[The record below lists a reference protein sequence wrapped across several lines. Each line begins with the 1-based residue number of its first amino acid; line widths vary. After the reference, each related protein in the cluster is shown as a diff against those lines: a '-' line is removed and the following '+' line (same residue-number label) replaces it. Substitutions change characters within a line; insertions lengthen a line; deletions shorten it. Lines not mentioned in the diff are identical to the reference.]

1 MRVLRAAL
9 IIAAVTA
16 AFSVWLVGH
25 PSADFAVYLG
35 ATHRWVHGGD
45 PYASLITSPQITP
58 PGMLFT
64 YTPFALIALAP
75 LTVLSWQAATV
86 VWTLVIVAILYVL
99 VERLTPPMRRRALV
113 VIGVFGLLLGDHV
126 VNYNLTCE
134 QINIPLMGLVLFD
147 VMRTDDS
154 PSARWLPRG
163 VMVGVA
169 TAIKLTPGLFIVYF
183 VLSRQWRLAAWSA
196 ASAIGV
202 TLVSWAVMPHL
213 SSEYWFHLS
222 DLQNRVVTGAGSLA
236 NSSNGSIQGMFDAGW
251 PSAPSVLVK
260 GVTVLVALAALAAA
274 AYAHRRGRS
283 LEAALIVGMAAPA
296 LSPVGWVHHWAFI
309 APAIAVALF
318 NVRWTRITAALGVL
332 LYVAQELVPKMGDRL
347 SEHVAW
353 LTPVG
358 LVIREAPGLTALF
371 LIVLFVA
378 NARRLD
384 GEQPVQRTLASEP
397 LVMIRD

>member
-1 MRVLRAAL
+1 VRLLRAAL
-9 IIAAVTA
+9 VIGAVTA
-16 AFSVWLVGH
+16 GFSIWLVGH

-45 PYASLITSPQITP
+45 PYASLITSAQIHP
-58 PGMLFT
+58 PGMEFT
-64 YTPFALIALAP
+64 YTPFALIALLP
-75 LTVLSWQAATV
+75 LAWLPWQVATV
-86 VWTLVIVAILYVL
+86 IWTLVIVTILYVL
-99 VERLTPPMRRRALV
+99 VEHLTPRMNRRGWVVLGVFALV
-113 VIGVFGLLLGDHV
+113 LGDHV

-134 QINIPLMGLVLFD
+134 QINVPLMGLVLFD

-163 VMVGVA
+163 VMVGAA

-202 TLVSWAVMPHL
+202 TLLSWAVMPHL

-236 NSSNGSIQGMFDAGW
+236 NSSNGSIEGMFDAGW
-251 PSAPSVLVK
+251 PGAPSLVIK
-260 GVTVLVALAALAAA
+260 AVTALVALAALGAAV
-274 AYAHRRGRS
+274 YVHGRGRS
-283 LEAALIVGMAAPA
+283 LEAALIVGLAAPA
-296 LSPVGWVHHWAFI
+296 LSPVGWVHHWAFV
-309 APAIAVALF
+309 APAIVVALF
-318 NVRWTRITAALGVL
+318 HVRFTQTWNRVVATLAVL

-347 SEHVAW
+347 TEHVPW
-353 LTPVG
+353 LTPLG

-378 NARRLD
+378 SAARSDR
-384 GEQPVQRTLASEP
+384 QQSIALA
-397 LVMIRD
+397 DQAFA

>member
-1 MRVLRAAL
+1 MSGAMGLLRAAL
-9 IIAAVTA
+9 IIGAVTA
-16 AFSVWLVGH
+16 GFSFWLIGH

-45 PYASLITSPQITP
+45 PYSSLITSPQITP

-75 LTVLSWQAATV
+75 LTVVSWQVATV
-86 VWTLVIVAILYVL
+86 VWTLVIVAILFVL
-99 VERLTPPMRRRALV
+99 VERLTPATGRRGWVVLGVFALV
-113 VIGVFGLLLGDHV
+113 MGDHV

-163 VMVGVA
+163 VMVGAA

-183 VLSRQWRLAAWSA
+183 VLSRQWRLALWST

-202 TLVSWAVMPHL
+202 TVASWVVMPHL

-251 PSAPSVLVK
+251 SDAPSLLIK
-260 GVTVLVALAALAAA
+260 GITVLAALAALAAA
-274 AYAHRRGRS
+274 AYVHRRGRS
-283 LEAALIVGMAAPA
+283 LEAALIIGMTAPA
-296 LSPVGWVHHWAFI
+296 LSPVGWVHHWSFV
-309 APAIAVALF
+309 APAIIVALF
-318 NVRWTRITAALGVL
+318 NVRWNRLTAALGVL
-332 LYVAQELVPKMGDRL
+332 LYIAQEFVPKMGDRL
-347 SEHVAW
+347 IEHVPW
-353 LTPVG
+353 LTPIG
-358 LVIREAPGLTALF
+358 LVVREAPGLTALF
-371 LIVLFVA
+371 LTVLFVMA
-378 NARRLD
+378 AHSAAPTGR
-384 GEQPVQRTLASEP
+384 PMPQR
-397 LVMIRD
+397 

>member
-1 MRVLRAAL
+1 MRFLRAAL
-9 IIAAVTA
+9 IVGAVTA
-16 AFSVWLVGH
+16 GFSIWLIGH

-45 PYASLITSPQITP
+45 PYASLITSPQITS

-75 LTVLSWQAATV
+75 LTVVTWQVATV
-86 VWTLVIVAILYVL
+86 VWTLVIVAILYIL
-99 VERLTPPMRRRALV
+99 VESLTPDVRRRGFV
-113 VIGVFGLLLGDHV
+113 VVGVFALLMGDHV

-183 VLSRQWRLAAWSA
+183 VLSRQWRLTWWSA

-202 TLVSWAVMPHL
+202 TLASWAVMPHL

-251 PSAPSVLVK
+251 PDAPSLLVK
-260 GVTVLVALAALAAA
+260 GVTVLVALLALAAA
-274 AYAHRRGRS
+274 VYVHRRGRS
-283 LEAALIVGMAAPA
+283 LEAALIIGMAAPA
-296 LSPVGWVHHWAFI
+296 LSPVGWVHHWAFV
-309 APAIAVALF
+309 APAIVVALF
-318 NVRWTRITAALGVL
+318 HVRWNRLAAVLGIL
-332 LYVAQELVPKMGDRL
+332 LYIAQEFVPKMGDRL
-347 SEHVAW
+347 IEHVPW

-358 LVIREAPGLTALF
+358 LVVREAPGLTALF
-371 LIVLFVA
+371 LCVLFVM
-378 NARRLD
+378 NAAGSGRHQSVAFRS
-384 GEQPVQRTLASEP
+384 A
-397 LVMIRD
+397 